1 MTIKQLLID
10 GSNKLKAAGIEDYE
24 SDAKLLLM
32 HAFDISYT
40 DLFMHYLDVA
50 DDEKAKCYN
59 EYVAKRCSNYPCQ
72 YIIGTQDF
80 MGYEFYTSENVLI
93 PRPETE
99 ILVENAIKSVKHME
113 SCTALDMCCG
123 SGCIG
128 ISFWKLRNEKAHKDI
143 VDLADIS
150 EYAIELTKR
159 NVKKLNADCNIIK
172 TDLFENINRK
182 YDIILSNP
190 PYIKSE
196 EINGL
201 MKTVKN
207 YEPHLALDGGEDG
220 LFFYNKIIREA
231 RNYLNENGIVIFE
244 IGYDQAED
252 LRRLF
257 VDNGFVDVR
266 IIKDYADLDRIAV
279 ARMA

>member
-1 MTIKQLLID
+1 MTIKELLID
-10 GSNKLKAAGIEDYE
+10 GSNKLKAAGIEEYE

-40 DLFMHYLDVA
+40 DLFMRFLDVA
-50 DDEKAKCYN
+50 DDNKANCYN
-59 EYVAKRCSNYPCQ
+59 DYIVKRCSNYPCQ

-99 ILVENAIKSVKHME
+99 ILVENAIKSVSHIK
-113 SCTALDMCCG
+113 SCKALDMCCG

-128 ISFWKLRNEKAHKDI
+128 ISFWKFRDEKSHKDI

-159 NVKKLNADCNIIK
+159 NAKKLNADCNIIK
-172 TDLFENINRK
+172 SDLFENINGR

-220 LFFYNKIIREA
+220 LYFYKKIIREA
-231 RNYLNENGIVIFE
+231 RNYLNENGILIFE

-257 VDNGFVDVR
+257 VDNGFIDVR
-266 IIKDYADLDRIAV
+266 IIKDYADLDRIAI
-279 ARMA
+279 ARMG